1 MSENLSSPHSTH
13 SHRHPRSTASGSP
26 PSSFQ
31 IASEASDNS
40 TRTSQHTAARSASH
54 SRSPHRAA
62 QQLSSSQDQEIVG
75 GNTQNIEQEA
85 IQLDQSERHSP
96 ARSQLTGSSALHY
109 GSDFDTS
116 SQVGSTISW
125 QRTVRHVRPDINCIP
140 SQHRTICIDN
150 MEDDLS
156 NGMEHG
162 PKLYIWG
169 TRICVL
175 DVQRAF
181 RNFVSEF
188 RPTNVSD
195 DENMLT
201 LPSNVRMEI
210 NLERPYYLERLYEI
224 DQSENIAFNLNL
236 QHVKLFSEA
245 LYRKITCYPSDI
257 IPYLDLTINEMF
269 SEKYQKVLYAPIEVR
284 PFNAQKTRNMRA
296 LNPQDID
303 QLITISGMV
312 IRTSPLIPEMRQAYF
327 QCTVCNFPVDVEVDH
342 GRIEEPAVCHNC
354 QSKYSFQLVH
364 NRSLF
369 MDKQI
374 IKLQESPDD
383 MPAGQTPHTVTL
395 LAHSDMVERVQ
406 PGDRVAVTGIYRAVP
421 TRINPRM
428 RSVNSVYRTSIDVLH
443 FRKTDQSRLRQID
456 DGTHLT
462 DERIA
467 MIMNLSRRADIVDR
481 LTNAVGEKFRFL
493 LIFCFLYFRTLCRF
507 SKTSAAL
514 VFLSIIVFTIYH
526 NFAYDLLPT
535 SSHLIYNRLN
545 HYDDRN
551 IKTPSIYGHED
562 IKRGILC
569 LLFGGTNKE
578 DRTGSKI
585 KLRSEINILLCGDPG
600 TSKSQILQYVY
611 RLVPRVQYTS
621 GKGSSAV
628 GLTASVTRD
637 PDTRHL
643 VLQTGA
649 LVLADNGVCCI
660 DEFDKMNDSTR
671 SVLHE
676 VMEQQTLS
684 IAKAGIICQLN
695 ARTSILAAANP
706 VDSQWNRNKTIVDNI
721 QLPHTL
727 LSRFDLIFLL
737 VDPQSELY
745 DRRLANHLV
754 SLYYRESNDDD
765 CELLDLAL
773 LRDYI
778 GYARSYVNPILD
790 EASSRCL
797 IDKYLQ
803 MRKAGSGFG
812 QVSAYPRQLESL
824 IRLSEAHAKI
834 RLSSIV
840 SVQDVEDAYRLQSAV
855 DPSTGRVDINIL
867 AAGISTTTRQV
878 IDQLAEAIRG
888 ELSQRQG
895 TLISLKQ
902 LMQRLRQNDLSFTRE
917 LFDEAVNNLL
927 KNELLVRTGDKIRFV
942 AVT

>member
-1 MSENLSSPHSTH
+1 MSRMSKLKFIFFRQAKKENSTFFLEMSGNSSHSHSSRHRLSST
-13 SHRHPRSTASGSP
+13 TSGSP
-26 PSSFQ
+26 PNSHQMSSQ
-31 IASEASDNS
+31 ASSNS
-40 TRTSQHTAARSASH
+40 TRTSQ
-54 SRSPHRAA
+54 SRSRNSYRQP
-62 QQLSSSQDQEIVG
+62 SSLQEQEIG
-75 GNTQNIEQEA
+75 NGNTQNAEQEA
-85 IQLDQSERHSP
+85 IQHDQNERHSP
-96 ARSQLTGSSALHY
+96 ARSQLTESSALHY
-109 GSDFDTS
+109 GSDLDTS
-116 SQVGSTISW
+116 SQVGSTMSW
-125 QRTVRHVRPDINCIP
+125 QRTVRHMRPDINCAP

-150 MEDDLS
+150 MEVDGL
-156 NGMEHG
+156 EPG

-169 TRICVL
+169 TRICVF
-175 DVQRAF
+175 DVRRAF
-181 RNFVSEF
+181 RTFVYEF
-188 RPTNVSD
+188 RPTSVSD

-201 LPSNVRMEI
+201 LPSNV
-210 NLERPYYLERLYEI
+210 PYYLERLYEI

-236 QHVKLFSEA
+236 QHVRLFDET
-245 LYRKITCYPSDI
+245 LYRKIVCYPSDI
-257 IPYLDLTINEMF
+257 IPYLDLTINEIF

-312 IRTSPLIPEMRQAYF
+312 VRTSPLIPEMRQAYF
-327 QCTVCNFPVDVEVDH
+327 QCSVCNFPADVEVDR
-342 GRIEEPAVCHNC
+342 GRIEEPAICHNC

-395 LAHSDMVERVQ
+395 LAHGDMVERVQ
-406 PGDRVAVTGIYRAVP
+406 PGDRVAVTGIYRAIPARV
-421 TRINPRM
+421 NPRM
-428 RSVNSVYRTSIDVLH
+428 RNVNSVYRTSIDVLH
-443 FRKTDQSRLRQID
+443 FRKTDQSRLHQID

-462 DERIA
+462 HERVS
-467 MIMNLSRRADIVDR
+467 MIVNLAKRADIVNR
-481 LTNAVGEKFRFL
+481 LTNAV
-493 LIFCFLYFRTLCRF
+493 
-507 SKTSAAL
+507 A
-514 VFLSIIVFTIYH
+514 
-526 NFAYDLLPT
+526 
-535 SSHLIYNRLN
+535 
-545 HYDDRN
+545 
-551 IKTPSIYGHED
+551 PSIYGHED

-569 LLFGGTNKE
+569 LLFGGTSKE
-578 DRTGSKI
+578 DRTGNKI

-600 TSKSQILQYVY
+600 TSKSQLLQYVY
-611 RLVPRVQYTS
+611 RLVPRAQYTS

-637 PDTRHL
+637 PDTRYL

-737 VDPQSELY
+737 VDSQNELY

-754 SLYYRESNDDD
+754 SLYYKETSDDD
-765 CELLDLAL
+765 SELLDLAL

-778 GYARSYVNPILD
+778 GYARSCVNPLLD
-790 EASSRCL
+790 EASSQRL

-803 MRKAGSGFG
+803 MRKTGSGFG

-824 IRLSEAHAKI
+824 IRLAEAHAKI
-834 RLSSIV
+834 RLSKTV
-840 SVQDVEDAYRLQSAV
+840 SVQDVEDAYSLYREALKQSAV

-867 AAGISTTTRQV
+867 AAGISTTSREV
-878 IDQLAEAIRG
+878 IDQLAEAIRS
-888 ELSQRQG
+888 ELSQRHG
-895 TLISLKQ
+895 ILVSLKK
-902 LMQRLRQNDLSFTRE
+902 LMQQLRQNDLSFTRE
-917 LFDEAVNNLL
+917 LFDEAINNLV
-927 KNELLVRTGDKIRFV
+927 KDEILVRTGDKIRYV
-942 AVT
+942 AAA